1 MLDKDTISLMGYVK
15 ASKYRMIILHNLKNK
30 MKTPT
35 SLGQIADIHTTHAS
49 KILKQL
55 KDKKLVECL
64 NNEDTKGRFYT
75 ATPRGIEILKYLNE
89 YD

>member
-1 MLDKDTISLMGYVK
+1 MLDRDTISLMGYVK
-15 ASKYRMIILHNLKNK
+15 ASKYRRIILENINGK

-35 SLGQIADIHTTHAS
+35 DLGQISDIHTTHAS

-55 KDKKLVECL
+55 KDKNLVTCL
-64 NNEDTKGRFYT
+64 NDDNTKGRFYT
-75 ATPRGIEILKYLNE
+75 ATPRGIEILQYLEE

>member
-1 MLDKDTISLMGYVK
+1 MLDRDTISLMGYVK
-15 ASKYRMIILHNLKNK
+15 GSRYRLILLSNVEGK

-35 SLGQIADIHTTHAS
+35 ELGKIANIHTTHAS

-55 KDKKLVECL
+55 KDKNLVKCL
-64 NNEDTKGRFYT
+64 NQDETKGRLYT
-75 ATPRGIEILKYLNE
+75 ATPRGIEILQYLEE